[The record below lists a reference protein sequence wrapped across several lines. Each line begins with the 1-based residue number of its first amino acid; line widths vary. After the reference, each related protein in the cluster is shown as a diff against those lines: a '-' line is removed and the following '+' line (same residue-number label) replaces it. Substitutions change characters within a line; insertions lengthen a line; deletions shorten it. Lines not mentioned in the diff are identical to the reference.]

1 MQTCGFDRQAPTIAN
16 IVAEVRVRRCIL
28 DGYRDDTDFRRELV
42 LLTSLYRDDT
52 DFRRELSVTKS
63 TEGTLRVVLCL
74 FYCVKRF

>member
-1 MQTCGFDRQAPTIAN
+1 MILTFDAN
-16 IVAEVRVRRCIL
+16 S
-28 DGYRDDTDFRRELV
+28 V

-52 DFRRELSVTKS
+52 DLRRELSVTKS